1 MRCTSRGA
9 TGSVAAREVLNGS
22 EMLHSLVAPRT
33 IRDAE
38 RTIDTHTRASEKG
51 ASPAPYVLGR
61 YTVYKQIAAGGLGS
75 VHFGRLRGPSGFRRT
90 VAIKR
95 AHPYLRGREQLALM
109 FIDEARL
116 AARIRHPNVVST
128 LDVIDTAT
136 DLALVMDYVQGESLC
151 ALHTA
156 AAMRGERVP
165 LLIAASI
172 MVGVLHGLHAAHEAL
187 DEQGKPLGIVHRDVS
202 PQNILVGVD
211 GIPRV
216 VDFGIAKAAGR
227 LQAKTDVSAI
237 KGKYAYMAPEQVR
250 GDPVSRLTDVF
261 AASIVFWE
269 LVTGERLFEG
279 RTDAETV
286 QRVLLSRIRPASAY
300 VADLPPEIDRILS
313 RGLVREPDGRYASAR
328 EMALEI
334 EACLPPVRLS
344 EVGAWV
350 ERLAGRTLAKRAA
363 DLAEIERAEATDA
376 WPQETAGPTDAPD
389 HEPLRTEP
397 QAMRFDVSRI
407 AAGRDSTS
415 LQATR
420 VDRSAPH
427 DASRKSARRLRRGLA
442 AAVGAGACFVLAAG
456 VWTHGSLRTMT
467 RPSPAASAAARLPSQ
482 PSTLAGARTAPLP
495 PAAPASN
502 IPLVTPDML
511 PIAAPI
517 QVRHAPLPASSHR
530 ARVGM

>member
-1 MRCTSRGA
+1 MQ
-9 TGSVAAREVLNGS
+9 
-22 EMLHSLVAPRT
+22 HSLVAPKT
-33 IRDAE
+33 ISDLE
-38 RTIDTHTRASEKG
+38 RTVDTHTRASEKG
-51 ASPAPYVLGR
+51 ASLAPYVLGR

-128 LDVIDTAT
+128 LDVIDTPT

-151 ALHTA
+151 ALQTA
-156 AAMRGERVP
+156 ATSRGERVP

-202 PQNILVGVD
+202 PQNILVGAD

-250 GDPVSRLTDVF
+250 GEPVSRLTDVF

-269 LVTGERLFEG
+269 LLTGDRLFEG

-300 VADLPPEIDRILS
+300 VPDLPPEIDRILS

-334 EACLPPVRLS
+334 EACLPPIRLS

-350 ERLAGRTLAKRAA
+350 ERLAGRTLAKHAA
-363 DLAEIERAEATDA
+363 DLAEIERAEGAVA
-376 WPQETAGPTDAPD
+376 LPQEMPAPTEARDD
-389 HEPLRTEP
+389 EPERTEP
-397 QAMRFDVSRI
+397 PTSVQVRRVVDRPAPRD
-407 AAGRDSTS
+407 AGRRSPATS
-415 LQATR
+415 GTPVRPL
-420 VDRSAPH
+420 
-427 DASRKSARRLRRGLA
+427 ARRLRHGLA
-442 AAVGAGACFVLAAG
+442 AAIGAGACLVLAAG
-456 VWTHGSLRTMT
+456 LWTHESSRGTT
-467 RPSPAASAAARLPSQ
+467 HPSPAASAAARVPSQ
-482 PSTLAGARTAPLP
+482 PSTPSVARTAPPL

-502 IPLVTPDML
+502 IPVVTPDML
-511 PIAAPI
+511 PIARPI
-517 QVRHAPLPASSHR
+517 TSGMQVRRAPLPASSHR
-530 ARVGM
+530 ARIGM